1 MDCAAIMTKNPLTVR
16 EDETV
21 GCAAEMLIA
30 NRYTNLPVVDAK
42 GGYVGMFGI
51 HDLLCLL
58 VPRVA
63 LAGDLLPNLRFLGD
77 DPEQMRR
84 RFADVKARRLGDAA
98 DRNAATLAPNTPE
111 VEAIRL
117 FCQKHTSLAVAERET
132 GKVVGIV
139 SYWDAIR
146 AISGAPAEAER

>member
-21 GCAAEMLIA
+21 GSAVEKLIA
-30 NRYTNLPVVDAK
+30 HRYTNLPVVDAN
-42 GGYVGMFGI
+42 GRYVGMFGI

-77 DPEQMRR
+77 DPGALRR

-98 DRNAATLAPNTPE
+98 DRNAAMLAPDTSE

-117 FCQKHTSLAVAERET
+117 FCQKHTSLAVTERGT

-146 AISGAPAEAER
+146 AISGAPAGA

>member
-1 MDCAAIMTKNPLTVR
+1 MDCAAIMTKNPLTVH

-21 GCAAEMLIA
+21 GAAAEKLIA
-30 NRYTNLPVVDAK
+30 QRHTNLPVVDAD
-42 GGYVGMFGI
+42 GGYIGMFGI

-63 LAGDLLPNLRFLGD
+63 LAGDLMPNLRFLDD
-77 DPEQMRR
+77 DPDALRR
-84 RFADVKARRLGDAA
+84 RFAEVKARRLGDAA
-98 DRNAATLAPNTPE
+98 DRNATVLAPDTPE
-111 VEAIRL
+111 IEAIRL
-117 FCQKHTSLAVAERET
+117 FCQKHTSLAVAERQT

-146 AISGAPAEAER
+146 AISDAPAEAVP